1 MNLLDKIIE
10 ELKQKAITKNIP
22 YDAFIYHECIEILK
36 NNKEMY
42 KEQISDAWL
51 DGYCANENDVIDSTN
66 YFDTKFGHDVG

>member
-22 YDAFIYHECIEILK
+22 YDAFIYQECIEILK
-36 NNKEMY
+36 NNKEIY
-42 KEQISDAWL
+42 KEQISGAWL